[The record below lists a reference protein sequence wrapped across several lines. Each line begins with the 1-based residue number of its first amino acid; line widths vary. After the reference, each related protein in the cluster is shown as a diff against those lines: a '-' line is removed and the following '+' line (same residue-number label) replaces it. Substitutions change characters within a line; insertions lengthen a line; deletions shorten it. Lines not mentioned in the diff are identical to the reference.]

1 MIGKRGQAKDLAGK
15 ALGGTG
21 KALGA
26 AAPQAKAAMTGF
38 KEASSRVGVA
48 AIGASAYTLNK
59 GAESLGQS
67 KDALVDMGPSLF
79 AFFLAVFAHTLS
91 TGIIFPSN
99 LFIASVLYTISF
111 FLIAMSIIMRK
122 SNPAKG
128 RDLIIVVITF
138 MIMGMVG

>member
-1 MIGKRGQAKDLAGK
+1 MIGKRGQASPMAGK
-15 ALGGTG
+15 VAEVAGKEVLSGGAKIAKTVGTEVTDTVTKGVALGTYT
-21 KALGA
+21 ASQA
-26 AAPQAKAAMTGF
+26 A
-38 KEASSRVGVA
+38 
-48 AIGASAYTLNK
+48 N
-59 GAESLGQS
+59 SLGQS